1 MKRRTVMI
9 LASAMLAG
17 RLLATDA
24 QARGGGGGHMSG
36 SFGDHVSGGFEG
48 HIDTGFGRHI
58 GARRH
63 FDRLYGDD
71 NFYDDD
77 GVYDD
82 SGLHCSNLAYA
93 RLHPDCS

>member
-63 FDRLYGDD
+63 FGFGADAD
-71 NFYDDD
+71 NVRNY
-77 GVYDD
+77 
-82 SGLHCSNLAYA
+82 SGNGG
-93 RLHPDCS
+93 